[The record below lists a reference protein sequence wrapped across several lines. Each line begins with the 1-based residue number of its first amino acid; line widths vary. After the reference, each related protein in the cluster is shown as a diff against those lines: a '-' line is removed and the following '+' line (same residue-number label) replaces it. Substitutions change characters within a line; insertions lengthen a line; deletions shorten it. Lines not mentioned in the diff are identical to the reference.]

1 MRPARQ
7 ETCRHPSSYAS
18 PVGRRVGPARDR
30 PGSPIAWANAA
41 WCTGERSYA
50 ALVMVPPAWLSTITG
65 VSNQLI
71 SGSEP

>member
-1 MRPARQ
+1 MRAGAHVAARPGQ
-7 ETCRHPSSYAS
+7 RAFAARLALPRFAASS
-18 PVGRRVGPARDR
+18 GRRIVAHRKAGKSLL
-30 PGSPIAWANAA
+30 G
-41 WCTGERSYA
+41 YA